1 MYKHK
6 RGVIKESAVKAILH
20 DPLFSQ
26 KVVKPKKG
34 KGSYR
39 RGKPSAYLST
49 LASGIGTSLP
59 SQRVFLP
66 TLLVRPSGQVVVNLL
81 RRCSSA

>member
-26 KVVKPKKG
+26 KVEKPKKG
-34 KGSYR
+34 RGAYR
-39 RGKPSAYLST
+39 RARLISREYP
-49 LASGIGTSLP
+49 
-59 SQRVFLP
+59 V
-66 TLLVRPSGQVVVNLL
+66 
-81 RRCSSA
+81 

>member
-1 MYKHK
+1 MRVQQLAIIYTTVRAVKALLLGDSMYKHK

-26 KVVKPKKG
+26 KVEKPKKG

-39 RGKPSAYLST
+39 RVKPSAYL
-49 LASGIGTSLP
+49 
-59 SQRVFLP
+59 
-66 TLLVRPSGQVVVNLL
+66 
-81 RRCSSA
+81 

>member
-6 RGVIKESAVKAILH
+6 RGVIKDSAVKAILH

-26 KVVKPKKG
+26 KVEKPKKG

-39 RGKPSAYLST
+39 RTRTILE
-49 LASGIGTSLP
+49 
-59 SQRVFLP
+59 
-66 TLLVRPSGQVVVNLL
+66 
-81 RRCSSA
+81 